1 MADEDPVVA
10 RRHLRLQ
17 LKSLRKDRDE
27 TVVQA
32 AGALDWSHSKLV
44 RIEQGEVGISPTDLR
59 ALLAHYGVT
68 DPDAVAAYV
77 QQAKLSRRQPYA
89 EYSDV
94 IGRESRNFFLLQERS
109 IAFLQFDP
117 VLIPGL
123 LQTEGYAR
131 AVITAFRGPQE
142 PHISQ
147 FIDARLERQEK
158 VLGRSSGPEMHVV
171 LDESALRRGVGT
183 APGRNDVMP
192 GQLRHLRELS
202 RHPRVHMQIAPY
214 SVGIYAGLR
223 APFVILELPA
233 NEPGG
238 SESVLYLETRKD
250 MVPQDKVE
258 DLAEHTS
265 FFYDLQQLSLPED
278 ETVPFLDR
286 VLAEITP
293 AV

>member
-10 RRHLRLQ
+10 RRHLRMQ
-17 LKSLRKDRDE
+17 LKNLRKDRDE
-27 TVVQA
+27 TVVQV

-59 ALLAHYGVT
+59 ALLTYYGVV
-68 DPDAVAAYV
+68 DPATVAVYV
-77 QQAKLSRRQPYA
+77 QQAKLGRRQPYA

-94 IGRESRNFFLLQERS
+94 LSRESRGFFLLQERS

-131 AVITAFRGPQE
+131 AVIMAFRGPQE
-142 PHISQ
+142 PNISQ

-158 VLGRSSGPEMHVV
+158 VLGGSSGPEMHVV
-171 LDESALRRGVGT
+171 LDESALRRWVGT
-183 APGRNDVMP
+183 APGQNDVMS
-192 GQLRHLRELS
+192 GQLRHLKELS
-202 RHPRVHMQIAPY
+202 RHPRVHIQIAPY
-214 SVGIYAGLR
+214 SVGIYAALR

-233 NEPGG
+233 SEPGG

-250 MVPQDKVE
+250 MMPQDKAD
-258 DLAEHTS
+258 DLAEYAA
-265 FFYDLQQLSLPED
+265 FFYDLQKLSLPEG

-286 VLAEITP
+286 VLAEIARTT
-293 AV
+293 